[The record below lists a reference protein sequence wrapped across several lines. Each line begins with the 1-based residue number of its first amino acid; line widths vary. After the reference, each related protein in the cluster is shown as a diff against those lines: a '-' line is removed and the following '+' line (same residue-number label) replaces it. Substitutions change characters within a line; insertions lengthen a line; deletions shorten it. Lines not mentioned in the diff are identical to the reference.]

1 MWFWSLFPT
10 VSSWFW
16 SLVDGASSVTFIN
29 VIGEF
34 FGVKGVVDQ
43 FFYGG
48 TKELARAYGPKRL
61 IAVFIV
67 QMLEWFSDY
76 VTIAI
81 LIGVGVAI
89 IMYLV
94 LLCFFFAVRQKYP
107 EEANWNQLSFSAQCW
122 LCIKILLFANWNVIS
137 LPLSLSKKAFVL
149 YMRLQRL
156 EELEERDQRTR
167 LGAAGRMM
175 ILPGE
180 DLDDEH

>member
-1 MWFWSLFPT
+1 MGLHTMWFWSLFPT

-61 IAVFIV
+61 VAVFIV
-67 QMLEWFSDY
+67 QMMDWFSDY

-81 LIGVGVAI
+81 LIVTSLAI
-89 IMYLV
+89 IMYFGV
-94 LLCFFFAVRQKYP
+94 TLLLLGCTP
-107 EEANWNQLSFSAQCW
+107 E
-122 LCIKILLFANWNVIS
+122 V
-137 LPLSLSKKAFVL
+137 P
-149 YMRLQRL
+149 
-156 EELEERDQRTR
+156 
-167 LGAAGRMM
+167 
-175 ILPGE
+175 
-180 DLDDEH
+180 